1 MPTFLH
7 HLVDGNDVAMWGS
20 LRFSIQH
27 SCWVWAVCLTSNS
40 VRLSL
45 SARNTCSSCCRAWP
59 RPRATTVA
67 VCITCTTVPRL
78 VAEGHMEDGGFLSTG
93 RTNIEGCLGAQQD
106 VSALQNCHDI
116 GRGLLFHTRLCRASS
131 KSHCGRRRTRHLLV
145 GLGWGCQRRAPFRAQ
160 NR

>member
-93 RTNIEGCLGAQQD
+93 RTNIEGCFGSQQD

-116 GRGLLFHTRLCRASS
+116 GRCLLFFIP
-131 KSHCGRRRTRHLLV
+131 GFVEHLQKFIV
-145 GLGWGCQRRAPFRAQ
+145 GDVGHDTFSLG
-160 NR
+160 